1 MSGHSKWSTIKR
13 QKQANDQA
21 RGKVFTKLANAITLS
36 VREGGGIADPLT
48 NVKLRFAV
56 DKAKAANMPRIN
68 IERAIDRAMGK
79 GDDHQLEEVLYEG
92 FGPLGIAVLAEGV
105 TDNKQRTVASVRN
118 IFATHGGNLGQS
130 GSVVYLFTKAGE
142 MRVRKTLPVDTIF
155 DIIATHGALDLEE
168 IEDAFIITT
177 PADKMHEI
185 RIAIEKANGIVEE
198 SELIYSPTSEVF
210 ISDKEN
216 SEKILGFLQALDDVD
231 DIHKI
236 HTNAKIQS
244 P

>member
-68 IERAIDRAMGK
+68 IERAIDRAKGK
-79 GDDHQLEEVLYEG
+79 GDSQQLEEVLYEG
-92 FGPLGIAVLAEGV
+92 FGPFGIAVLAEGV

-118 IFATHGGNLGQS
+118 VFATHGGNLGQS
-130 GSVVYLFTKAGE
+130 GSVAYLFTKAGE
-142 MRVRKTLPVDTIF
+142 LRVRKTVSVDTIF
-155 DIIATHGALDLEE
+155 DLIVSHGAYDLEQL
-168 IEDAFIITT
+168 EDSYLITT
-177 PADKMHEI
+177 PADKLHEI
-185 RIAIEKANGIVEE
+185 RSLLEKENVIVEE
-198 SELIYSPTSEVF
+198 NEVIYRPITEILV
-210 ISDKEN
+210 SDKEN
-216 SEKILGFLQALDDVD
+216 SVKVLHFLQALDDLD

-236 HTNAKIQS
+236 HTNAKF
-244 P
+244 